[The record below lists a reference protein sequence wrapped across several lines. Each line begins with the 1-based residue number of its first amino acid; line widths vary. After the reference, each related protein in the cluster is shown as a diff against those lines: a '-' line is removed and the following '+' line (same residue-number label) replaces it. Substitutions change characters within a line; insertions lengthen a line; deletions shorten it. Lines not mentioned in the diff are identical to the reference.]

1 MENNIGIKISA
12 CALAVSCAFPAAAQV
27 PADNPADGIQE
38 VVITASKRKE
48 SIQSVPMS
56 VDAITGES
64 LLKMN
69 VQKFEEVEKLSPG
82 LVLSPADGRGQNVSL
97 RGVTFDPDTG
107 ASPTVQVYWNE
118 TPISTSD
125 AFRAMFDI
133 GRIEVLRG
141 PQGTL
146 RGQTSPAGA
155 ITIGTARPELD
166 TLGGRINQTFGSH
179 NQRNTQLAVN
189 LPLVEGKL
197 AVRVAGLADDTEN
210 GVHNTSNGSD
220 NHDRARGMR
229 VSVLYQPV
237 KSVEL
242 LLVHQRLNDRN
253 LNYPTVSGR
262 PAPGQGAGPALDAD
276 DRIAVAE
283 GNYAFHS
290 DTRLTSLNANWDLGT
305 HRLSYIGGFQRSKED
320 DDRDLDITNVIA
332 GFQYQQRLKV
342 ESLQRTHELRFE
354 STGPAFW
361 NYMVGAYYSHTD
373 ASSTFTQPYPYFF
386 PAPYASPQTVELKG
400 FTAPGSFGGSTAFFT
415 DHRFALTPADEL
427 ELGARMQKTKSYTQ
441 QYLSVFG
448 TVSPALP
455 EALASLRQT
464 AWTGS
469 ASYKHNLNKDAM
481 VYASYAGG
489 FRPGGST
496 SFVTAQGLD
505 PSYINYKDE
514 KSNSLELGFK
524 SKLFARKVTFNADIF
539 QQKIKNYIGRVNNVG
554 ARVGAIPGEPAG
566 PGPGGSYPVD
576 PANSGLNFNTNG
588 DVISRGIE
596 LSAAW
601 LISPAW
607 RANLS
612 ASYINAHYDNALL
625 YCNDNNN
632 DGVPDSGGAG
642 VQPGRQVSVCKS
654 SRPLADGYGNEAGK
668 LSVVLQSEYSHGLGK
683 VDGFVRGMA
692 RHLAPAYNQQNGH
705 RVASYTPVEL
715 YLGLR
720 SKDQQWELS
729 LWSQNLFD
737 RSVDRGSAAVYQGG
751 VAGGYVRV
759 PLREERKVGVT
770 LRYDFEN

>member
-12 CALAVSCAFPAAAQV
+12 CALAVSCAFPAAAQ
-27 PADNPADGIQE
+27 APADGIQE

-48 SIQSVPMS
+48 GIQSVPMS

-82 LVLSPADGRGQNVSL
+82 LVLNPADGRGQNVSL

-166 TLGGRINQTFGSH
+166 MLGGRINQTFGSRS
-179 NQRNTQLAVN
+179 QRNTQLAVN
-189 LPLVEGKL
+189 LPVIQGKL

-210 GVHNTSNGSD
+210 GVHNVSNGSD
-220 NHDRARGMR
+220 NHDRARGAR

-242 LLVHQRLNDRN
+242 LLVHQRLNNRN
-253 LNYPTVSGR
+253 VNYPIVNGR
-262 PAPGQGAGPALDAD
+262 PVAGQAAGPALDAD
-276 DRIAVAE
+276 DRTAVAE
-283 GNYAFHS
+283 GKYEFHN
-290 DTRLTSLNANWDLGT
+290 DTRLTSLNAGWDLGS

-320 DDRDLDITNVIA
+320 DDRDLDQTNVIA
-332 GFQYQQRLKV
+332 GFQYRQLVKID
-342 ESLQRTHELRFE
+342 SLQRTHELRFE
-354 STGPAFW
+354 SSGPAFW
-361 NYMVGAYYSHTD
+361 NYMVGAYYSYGK
-373 ASSTFTQPYPYFF
+373 ASSGFSQPYAYFF
-386 PAPYASPQTVELKG
+386 PAPYAVPMSVELKG
-400 FTAPGSFGGSTAFFT
+400 YSAPGADGRSTALFT

-427 ELGARMQKTKSYTQ
+427 ELGLRMQKTRSYNQ

-448 TVSPALP
+448 AVSASLP
-455 EALASLRQT
+455 EALASQRQS

-469 ASYKHNLNKDAM
+469 ASYKHTLGKDAM

-489 FRPGGST
+489 FRPGGAA
-496 SFVTAQGLD
+496 SFITAQGLD
-505 PSYINYKDE
+505 ARYVNYKEE
-514 KSNSLELGFK
+514 KSNSLELGIK
-524 SKLFARKVTFNADIF
+524 SKLFERRVTFNADVF
-539 QQKIKNYIGRVNNVG
+539 QQRIKNYIGRANGVY
-554 ARVGAIPGEPAG
+554 ARVAAIPGEPAG
-566 PGPGGSYPVD
+566 PGPGGTYQADLATGPM
-576 PANSGLNFNTNG
+576 NLNTNG
-588 DVISRGIE
+588 DVLSRGIE
-596 LSAAW
+596 MSAAW
-601 LISPAW
+601 LISPSW
-607 RANLS
+607 RANLA
-612 ASYINAHYDNALL
+612 ASYINAHYDGASL
-625 YCNDNNN
+625 YCNDSNN
-632 DGVPDSGGAG
+632 DGLPDSGGTG
-642 VQPGRQVSVCKS
+642 MQPGRQVSECKS
-654 SRPLADGYGNEAGK
+654 DRPLADSYGNEPGK
-668 LSVVLQSEYSHGLGK
+668 LSMALQSEYSRSLGK
-683 VDGFVRGMA
+683 VDGFIRGMV
-692 RHLAPAYNQQNGH
+692 RYVAPAYNQQIDH
-705 RVASYTPVEL
+705 RIGSYTPVDL
-715 YLGLR
+715 YLGVR
-720 SKDQQWELS
+720 SADQHWELS

-737 RSVDRGSAAVYQGG
+737 RSVDRGRFAYYQGA
-751 VAGGYVRV
+751 VAGGYART

>member
-12 CALAVSCAFPAAAQV
+12 CALAVSCAFPAAAQ
-27 PADNPADGIQE
+27 APADGIQE

-48 SIQSVPMS
+48 GIQSVPMS

-82 LVLSPADGRGQNVSL
+82 LVLNPADGRGQNVSL

-166 TLGGRINQTFGSH
+166 MLGGRINQTFGSRS
-179 NQRNTQLAVN
+179 QRNTQLAVN
-189 LPLVEGKL
+189 LPVIEGKL

-210 GVHNTSNGSD
+210 GVHNVSNGSD
-220 NHDRARGMR
+220 NHDRARGLR

-242 LLVHQRLNDRN
+242 LLVHQLLNDRN
-253 LNYPTVSGR
+253 INYPTVSGR
-262 PAPGQGAGPALDAD
+262 PAPGQAAGPALDAD
-276 DRIAVAE
+276 DRTAVAE

-290 DTRLTSLNANWDLGT
+290 DTRLTSLNASWDLGT
-305 HRLSYIGGFQRSKED
+305 HRLSYIGGFQRSKET
-320 DDRDLDITNVIA
+320 DDRDLDQANVIA
-332 GFQYQQRLKV
+332 GFQYQQRV
-342 ESLQRTHELRFE
+342 NIGALQRTHELRFE
-354 STGPAFW
+354 SAGPAFW

-373 ASSTFTQPYPYFF
+373 ASSVFTQPYAYYF
-386 PAPYASPQTVELKG
+386 PAPYAAPLSIELKG
-400 FTAPGSFGGSTAFFT
+400 YTAPGAFSGSSAFFT
-415 DHRFALTPADEL
+415 DHRLALTPADEL
-427 ELGARMQKTKSYTQ
+427 ELGVRLQKTKSYTQ

-448 TVSPALP
+448 TVSPSLP
-455 EALASLRQT
+455 EALASLRQS

-489 FRPGGST
+489 FRPGGSV

-505 PSYINYKDE
+505 PSYIIYKE
-514 KSNSLELGFK
+514 ERSNSLELGFK
-524 SKLFARKVTFNADIF
+524 SKLLARKVTFNADIF
-539 QQKIKNYIGRVNNVG
+539 QQKIKNYIGRANGVY
-554 ARVGAIPGEPAG
+554 ARVAAIPGEPAG
-566 PGPGGSYPVD
+566 PGPGGSYQAD
-576 PANSGLNFNTNG
+576 LATGALNFNTNG
-588 DVISRGIE
+588 DVLSRGIE
-596 LSAAW
+596 MSAAW

-612 ASYINAHYDNALL
+612 ASYINARYDNASL
-625 YCNDNNN
+625 YCNDDNN
-632 DGVPDSGGAG
+632 DGVPDSGGTG
-642 VQPGRQVSVCKS
+642 MQPGRQVSVCNS
-654 SRPLADGYGNEAGK
+654 NRPLADSYGNEAGK
-668 LSVVLQSEYSHGLGK
+668 LGIVLQSEYSYGLGK

-692 RHLAPAYNQQNGH
+692 RYVAPAYNQQIDH
-705 RVASYTPVEL
+705 RVASYTPVDL
-715 YLGLR
+715 YLGVR
-720 SKDQQWELS
+720 SRDQHWELS

-737 RSVDRGSAAVYQGG
+737 RSVDRGGFAVYQGG
-751 VAGGYVRV
+751 VAGGYARV